1 LDYFPAG
8 SWPIVGVV
16 SNCASPNA
24 LYFVHRPLTGS
35 PARKSESPFQSQPSC
50 FAAPRPSDTITR
62 SLTKHFTS
70 PLCCTTTLG
79 LLSTTFF
86 YLSSSITACKFDGI
100 ASVATL
106 ILPSPCPGNDTSSF
120 AAVLRHPSPPSP
132 PIQSPAQST
141 SLQRPSFRLDD
152 AVDLIADCFSSS
164 LASSVPQLTGIKV
177 GVCIENTIVLFG
189 KASHII
195 TPASVAATSFYR
207 DVPSQAA

>member
-120 AAVLRHPSPPSP
+120 AAVLRHPSPTITPDSISR
-132 PIQSPAQST
+132 PIYFTST
-141 SLQRPSFRLDD
+141 SLVPTRRCRRSNRRLP
-152 AVDLIADCFSSS
+152 LF
-164 LASSVPQLTGIKV
+164 LARFICTTTHRNKSWCL
-177 GVCIENTIVLFG
+177 
-189 KASHII
+189 
-195 TPASVAATSFYR
+195 Y
-207 DVPSQAA
+207 